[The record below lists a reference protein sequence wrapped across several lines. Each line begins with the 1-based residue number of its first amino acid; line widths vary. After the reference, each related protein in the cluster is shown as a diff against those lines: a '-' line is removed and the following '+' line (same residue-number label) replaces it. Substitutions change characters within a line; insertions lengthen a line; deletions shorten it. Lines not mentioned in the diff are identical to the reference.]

1 MLWPLSLSQTQS
13 NTLTEDFVIIFVVLL
28 SESRDVLRT
37 HAAGEFL
44 FLVRKHL
51 SDGKINLFFWK
62 EERRLTLEPWFLL
75 WRDCLAESCER
86 VDLEEEKTCV
96 SWTYVC
102 EHMNKT
108 PYQD

>member
-13 NTLTEDFVIIFVVLL
+13 NALTEDFVIIFCGRNAET
-28 SESRDVLRT
+28 SESRDVRRT

-51 SDGKINLFFWK
+51 SDGKINLFFW
-62 EERRLTLEPWFLL
+62 RRLTLEPWFL
-75 WRDCLAESCER
+75 WWCDCLAESCER

-96 SWTYVC
+96 SWTYAC